1 LTVKCGRGKMKIEG
15 FWWGGFEFSGDGKMK
30 INKKYRV
37 ALIIVFVIVGVI
49 FFISILLL
57 YENQ

>member
-1 LTVKCGRGKMKIEG
+1 MKIEG